1 MIDLH
6 IFGFKCMIMTKK
18 LLLTILLFP
27 LVSFTNANDVY
38 ICKSKGAKKY
48 HLVEDCRGLSN
59 CKAEIS
65 KVTLKEAQGQ
75 GKDLC
80 GFEK

>member
-1 MIDLH
+1 M
-6 IFGFKCMIMTKK
+6 KK
-18 LLLTILLFP
+18 YLLIILLLPF
-27 LVSFTNANDVY
+27 VSFTAGNDVY

-48 HLVEDCRGLSN
+48 HLVENCRGLKN
-59 CKAEIS
+59 CKAEI
-65 KVTLKEAQGQ
+65 VRVALKEAEGQ

>member
-1 MIDLH
+1 
-6 IFGFKCMIMTKK
+6 MTLKNYLFI
-18 LLLTILLFP
+18 LLLPP
-27 LVSFTNANDVY
+27 LVSFTGVNDVY

-48 HLVEDCRGLSN
+48 HLIENCRGLSN
-59 CKAEIS
+59 CKAEVG
-65 KVTLKEAQGQ
+65 KVTLKEAQSQ

>member
-1 MIDLH
+1 M
-6 IFGFKCMIMTKK
+6 KK
-18 LLLTILLFP
+18 ILLLLLLLLP
-27 LVSFTNANDVY
+27 IISFTGANDVY

-48 HLVEDCRGLSN
+48 HLIKDCRGLSN
-59 CKAEIS
+59 CKTEIS